1 MINPYKRSDIF
12 KCKSLG
18 HEKFGHKVS
27 SYYVLRVKKCYPQGC
42 LYFKWY
48 CQLLNKGKTCK
59 RGYKHVGK
67 KCFGCKYYYDEKIN
81 NQPVLTISENE
92 YNEFLENLD
101 EFEDWRDSINQKNI
115 SIEGKIKT
123 VKPALSKTIQ
133 NESSRLRLNGYFI
146 HFDEAFIDRI
156 HWEDHCYAFIYPDFQ
171 QRHRFAPGDK
181 IDFRARV
188 ELDNGRLVFKKI
200 NTIEF
205 LEKSNKRTWDST
217 DALIARHTAFQFDNQ
232 HQKCLHCQ
240 YGMLIDVTDKSAPK
254 WERSRELICLKS
266 VTNSK
271 DCIYHIEEKLV
282 DLIESC
288 PE

>member
-12 KCKSLG
+12 KCKSIG
-18 HEKFGHKVS
+18 HEKFGHQVS
-27 SYYVLRVKKCYPQGC
+27 AYYVLRVKKCYPQGC

-81 NQPVLTISENE
+81 NQPVLNISEKQ

-101 EFEDWRDSINQKNI
+101 EFEDWIDSINQRNLN
-115 SIEGKIKT
+115 IEGKIET
-123 VKPALSKTIQ
+123 LKPALSKTIQ
-133 NESSRLRLNGYFI
+133 HDSSRLRLYGYFI
-146 HFDEAFIDRI
+146 HFAKAFIDRM

-171 QRHRFAPGDK
+171 QKCKFAPGDK

-188 ELDNGRLVFKKI
+188 ELDNGRLIFKKI
-200 NTIEF
+200 NSIEF
-205 LEKSNKRTWDST
+205 LEKSNKRTWDNT
-217 DALIARHTAFQFDNQ
+217 DALIARHSAFSFDNQ
-232 HQKCLHCQ
+232 QQKCLHCQ
-240 YGMLIDVTDKSAPK
+240 YGTLIDVTDKSAPK

-266 VTNSK
+266 VTDPK

>member
-12 KCKSLG
+12 KCNSSG

-27 SYYVLRVKKCYPQGC
+27 AYYVLRVKKCYPQGC
-42 LYFKWY
+42 LYFKWF

-81 NQPVLTISENE
+81 NQPVLTISEVE
-92 YNEFLENLD
+92 YNEFLDSMD
-101 EFEDWRDSINQKNI
+101 EFEDWLDSINQKNLN
-115 SIEGKIKT
+115 IEGKIQT

-133 NESSRLRLNGYFI
+133 NESSRLRLYGFFI

-156 HWEDHCYAFIYPDFQ
+156 HWEDHCYAFIYPNFQ
-171 QRHRFAPGDK
+171 QKYKFAPGDK

-200 NTIEF
+200 NSIEF

-217 DALIARHTAFQFDNQ
+217 EALIARHTAFPFDNQ

-254 WERSRELICLKS
+254 WERGRELICLKS
-266 VTNSK
+266 VTHPK
-271 DCIYHIEEKLV
+271 DCIFHIEEKLV
-282 DLIESC
+282 DLVESC
-288 PE
+288 P